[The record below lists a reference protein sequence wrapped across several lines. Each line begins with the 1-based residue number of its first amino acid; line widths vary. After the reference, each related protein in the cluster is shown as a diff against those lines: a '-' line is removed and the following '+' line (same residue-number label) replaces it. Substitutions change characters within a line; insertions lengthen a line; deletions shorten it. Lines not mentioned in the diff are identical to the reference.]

1 MMKIDRLFSCKSEEL
16 LPLSKFTLFSLKR
29 DIAEFA
35 AFSTKFNDEYVT
47 QTEAMINT
55 VENLLE
61 PQAEVLT
68 LGMIAQTMDAQLNDI
83 ILWLQRIEG
92 YLKLSK
98 SVPSISAAG
107 FGISALRRS
116 VRYRDYE
123 GVVAGM
129 KVLVTN
135 VQNHLTVLQAAG
147 MPDTVLPALQEL
159 HTGVAGNRQ
168 KQFEI
173 RSKRAA
179 LVQDNMKTLNELYL
193 RMTEIYSI
201 GKVLYRTTDP
211 AKYAEYT
218 FSKLLKKVRNAA
230 RNAAPADDNA
240 VATNTNTTTN

>member
-16 LPLSKFTLFSLKR
+16 VPLSKFTLFSLKR
-29 DIAEFA
+29 DIAEFS

-47 QTEAMINT
+47 QTEAMINN

-61 PQAEVLT
+61 PQAEVLVLRMIYQT
-68 LGMIAQTMDAQLNDI
+68 LDAQLKECR
-83 ILWLQRIEG
+83 LWMQRMEA
-92 YLKLSK
+92 YLKLLK
-98 SVPSISAAG
+98 NVPQITAVG

-116 VRYRDYE
+116 IDKSDFE
-123 GVVAGM
+123 GVIAGM
-129 KVLVTN
+129 RILVTN
-135 VQNHLTVLQAAG
+135 VQNQLTPLLDSG

-159 HTGVAGNRQ
+159 LTSLAGNRQ

-173 RSKRAA
+173 KSKRAA
-179 LVQDNMKTLNELYL
+179 LIQDNMKMLNELYL
-193 RMTEIYSI
+193 RLSEIYSI

-230 RNAAPADDNA
+230 KSPAPADNNA
-240 VATNTNTTTN
+240 VATNTNTTTI

>member
-123 GVVAGM
+123 GVIAGM
-129 KVLVTN
+129 KVVLTN
-135 VQNHLTVLQAAG
+135 VQNHLNLLLAAG

-159 HTGVAGNRQ
+159 LSSLAGNRQ

-173 RSKRAA
+173 RSKRTA
-179 LVQDNMKTLNELYL
+179 LIQDNMNMLNELYL

-230 RNAAPADDNA
+230 KSAAPADNIA
-240 VATNTNTTTN
+240 VAANTNTSTN

>member
-29 DIAEFA
+29 DIAEFS
-35 AFSTKFNDEYVT
+35 AFSTTFNDEYVT
-47 QTEAMINT
+47 QTEAMINN

-61 PQAEVLT
+61 PQAEVLA
-68 LGMIAQTMDAQLNDI
+68 LNLIAKTMDAQLKECR
-83 ILWLQRIEG
+83 LWMQRMEG
-92 YLKLSK
+92 YLKLLK
-98 SVPSISAAG
+98 NVPQITAAG
-107 FGISALRRS
+107 FGITALRRS
-116 VRYRDYE
+116 IDNSDFE
-123 GVVAGM
+123 GVIAGM
-129 KVLVTN
+129 KILVTN
-135 VQNHLTVLQAAG
+135 VQNQLTPLLDSG

-159 HTGVAGNRQ
+159 LTSLAGNRQ

-173 RSKRAA
+173 RSKRTA
-179 LVQDNMKTLNELYL
+179 LIQDNMNMLNELYL

-230 RNAAPADDNA
+230 RNAAPADNNA
-240 VATNTNTTTN
+240 VATNANTTTN